1 MEETNVF
8 IRSEN
13 KHERVIIEAAP
24 SQASLNALR
33 KKWQKILD
41 ASAEL
46 LDVPAALIMRLT
58 PTSMQVFTRS
68 RNQENPY
75 QEGAEDH
82 LGHGL
87 YCEEV
92 IGKNKP
98 LMVENALKDDVWA
111 NNPDVEVG
119 MISYYGLPIKWP
131 NETMFGTICVLDRKT
146 LNIDQKH
153 QAILHLFKDAIE
165 TDLAN
170 LHLMASLEKVARTD
184 ALTNLLNRRGVFE
197 RLEAAVRRA
206 KKAQAS
212 FAVAVCDLNDF
223 KGINDRYGHVEG
235 DAVLKRFASLL
246 TRKRPKDAFIGRI
259 GGDEFVIAM
268 RDKTMLCTFLDT
280 VEAAA
285 QRDESLKKYPLSF
298 YAGVATLK
306 EAADHDGDLYRA
318 ADFDLMK
325 KKRAKHSS

>member
-8 IRSEN
+8 VRSEN
-13 KHERVIIEAAP
+13 KHERVITESAP
-24 SQASLNALR
+24 SLASLNALR

-68 RNQENPY
+68 HNQENPY

-98 LMVENALKDDVWA
+98 LMVENALKDDIWA
-111 NNPDVEVG
+111 NNPDVELG

-131 NETMFGTICVLDRKT
+131 NQTMFGTICVLDRKT
-146 LNIDQKH
+146 LNIDKKH
-153 QAILHLFKDAIE
+153 QSILQLFKEAIE

-197 RLEAAVRRA
+197 RLEASEKRA

-212 FAVAVCDLNDF
+212 FAIAVCDLNDF

-235 DAVLKRFASLL
+235 DDVLKRFAEHLKAL
-246 TRKRPKDAFIGRI
+246 RPKSAFVGRI
-259 GGDEFVIAM
+259 GGDEFMIGM
-268 RDKTMLCTFLDT
+268 RDKKELITFLDT
-280 VEAAA
+280 LEAAIA
-285 QRDESLKKYPLSF
+285 DDAMLKKYALTF
-298 YAGVATLK
+298 YAGVAALD
-306 EAADHDGDLYRA
+306 EASKFDGDLYRA

-325 KKRAKHSS
+325 KKRAN